1 MSQGPPR
8 GLVRSIGA
16 IMKIGL
22 SKVMDKG
29 LDLCSPTWVHI
40 PPLGPHRASSPFPL
54 AHTLGQDWN
63 DAPEVD
69 VAKKKK

>member
-29 LDLCSPTWVHI
+29 LDLCSPENKPVVL
-40 PPLGPHRASSPFPL
+40 PMGVGA
-54 AHTLGQDWN
+54 
-63 DAPEVD
+63 E
-69 VAKKKK
+69 K